1 MGIMGT
7 IRWLLLGEDKME
19 LTRGVLDN
27 MVISRVIFRE
37 GWIQSDKVDIIV
49 VLAITS
55 TSKEAADV
63 KISITK
69 DDAAIGLV
77 YAKEGFRI
85 SDDFK
90 KHATDRVKELVKPI
104 SKRYREIYY
113 GPRRLI

>member
-19 LTRGVLDN
+19 LTRGVLNN
-27 MVISRVIFRE
+27 MVVSRVIFRE
-37 GWIQSDKVDIIV
+37 GWIESDRVDIIA

-69 DDAAIGLV
+69 EDDAIGLV

-85 SDDFK
+85 SDAFR
-90 KHATDRVKELVKPI
+90 KHANDKVKELVKPI